1 MPRNGA
7 LKGSVRR
14 KAAKAAPKRRRR
26 NSDVSSSLDLS
37 SDGGYSALDD
47 VSDSDDNDE
56 DEIVA
61 AEEKHI
67 IKDVVKTKHRHT
79 LGRSPRPAGS
89 SPVTAAAVVAN
100 SNNALQSEEEDADQE
115 GGGDD
120 DDDAGGADDD
130 DSSSS
135 SDSEFD
141 LGELDE
147 ATLLA
152 IGVNPPHGGD
162 VEDAAANNND
172 DLASW
177 NGISES
183 EANNKGGKRQVR
195 FAGVPDSDSDDSSS
209 SDEEA
214 ANDSTFFPDIFVE
227 QNLLDPAFRREI
239 ENESD
244 SSVSSSFWD
253 YAAAFEPSNTNN
265 DTIDDDDFF
274 ASVLGQPMPP
284 PSTPAA
290 EATDATVDGDGYD
303 SDADGDSDDDTTE
316 DEAPPQ
322 PAHGRRANA
331 RYIDSDDESTDSD
344 SDSKVSVTPQR
355 RRLPRVRRYFF
366 TPKSRRPVAMI
377 NPASGKMVIFTP
389 EKRTA
394 RPDRTKDDSDNN
406 LGLENNAAAAADL
419 DAQLNALLNGHDLLD
434 TSNHNS
440 SMLQS
445 SPLISSSGAVMMS
458 AMISSQTFG
467 DYIQSHNVGPI
478 EAFFPANMT
487 SENFLGDDSD
497 FSGEILEDEGECN
510 LRIEDFIQFD
520 RNSADGTDPADAL
533 FGLSEADL
541 QGQLETDDEFL
552 MSLTNELQDGEE
564 GDDSAAQTS
573 MANGNSIF
581 FPAGTGSID
590 EMLFSSV
597 FDSGGSGLGGL
608 GGLGGVS
615 DLGDLGNNNNGS
627 NSAPVSRR
635 ASIAASSSAGED
647 DLVGGGTG
655 LGSGLAGFMSL
666 TGLAGLEGI
675 EEEDESALEKDDTT
689 TAAGEDDSDG
699 DALPPLLAHFGKNS
713 DAVSAFRRNQIDK
726 QLIYSNK
733 ATAESLSFSGPL
745 NMGTLRGIRN
755 GSLEAVTTPITPPRR
770 PKQRM
775 MMMAHAAAAARSP
788 LEMIAQKRKASGSVA
803 SGGSDNGS
811 GSTLSHKR
819 HRSIS
824 EVKDLA
830 L

>member
-7 LKGSVRR
+7 VKGTVRR

-26 NSDVSSSLDLS
+26 NSDVSSSIDLS

-115 GGGDD
+115 GDGDDDDDD

-152 IGVNPPHGGD
+152 IGVNPPHDGD
-162 VEDAAANNND
+162 VEDAANNND
-172 DLASW
+172 DLTSW

-183 EANNKGGKRQVR
+183 DANNKGGKRQVR

-253 YAAAFEPSNTNN
+253 YAAAFEPNNTNN

-274 ASVLGQPMPP
+274 ASVLDQPMPP

-290 EATDATVDGDGYD
+290 EATDATLDGDGYE
-303 SDADGDSDDDTTE
+303 SDADGNGDDDTTE

-331 RYIDSDDESTDSD
+331 RYIDSDDDESTDSD
-344 SDSKVSVTPQR
+344 SDSKMSVTPQK

-389 EKRTA
+389 EKRSA
-394 RPDRTKDDSDNN
+394 RPDRTNDDSDNN
-406 LGLENNAAAAADL
+406 LGLENNAAAATDL

-434 TSNHNS
+434 TSNHN

-487 SENFLGDDSD
+487 TENFLGDDSD

-552 MSLTNELQDGEE
+552 MGLTNGLQDLED
-564 GDDSAAQTS
+564 GDDSAAQTPI
-573 MANGNSIF
+573 ANGNSIF
-581 FPAGTGSID
+581 FPAGTTSID
-590 EMLFSSV
+590 DMLFSSL
-597 FDSGGSGLGGL
+597 FDSGGSGLG
-608 GGLGGVS
+608 S
-615 DLGDLGNNNNGS
+615 LGDLGNNNGG
-627 NSAPVSRR
+627 NSAPASRR
-635 ASIAASSSAGED
+635 ASLAASSSIGDD

-666 TGLAGLEGI
+666 TGLSGLEGI

-689 TAAGEDDSDG
+689 TAAGEDESDG

-733 ATAESLSFSGPL
+733 ATAESLAFSGPL

-788 LEMIAQKRKASGSVA
+788 LEIIAQKRKASGSVA